1 MESDQLICARGLTGD
16 KPYLLSGADD
26 KSIKIW
32 DYQTKACIQ
41 TLEGHSNNVC
51 SVLFHPRLPVLVSAS
66 EDGTVRIWHA
76 TTYRAET
83 TLNYGLERAW
93 SIAAAQESN
102 GLAIGYDEGTVLIK
116 LGHDAPVASLDTHT
130 GKLVSACNND
140 IQSVSLKGVAAD
152 HTDGEKLNLVMKDM
166 GSCEI
171 FPQIIQHNC
180 NGRFLVICGDGE
192 YIIYTS
198 QALRNKAF
206 GQALDFAWS
215 VVGTGD
221 FAIRESLSRIKI
233 FKNFQ
238 EGPTIKPPM
247 SVSEAIFGGACLA
260 VRSADCICFFDWSEG
275 NFICKIDVA
284 PTAIYWNET
293 QEIVLLVCEDQGFV
307 LKYMKDLV
315 EKAVSLGSVA
325 PDVGVPGAFEP
336 EHEISGTI
344 EKGQWIGDC
353 FIFSNGH
360 GRLSYF
366 VGGNTMTLCHLDQ
379 QSTGPLFMLG
389 YLPREDRAYF
399 MDRSR
404 NVVSYRA
411 LLSVLQYQTA
421 VVRCDFD
428 AANAILPAIPESEHS
443 SVARFLEAQGYK
455 DVALQVSKDKD
466 HKFDLALELGKLNE
480 ATTLLDEM
488 PCHLKDTTDSM
499 TKWKRLGDLALS
511 SCDLKLAERCARN
524 AKDLAGLLML
534 YTASGNRN
542 GVSALAHDAINQG
555 KFNVAFVSFFILG
568 HVENCYDLLVTTNR
582 VPEAALFARTFLP
595 SHISRAVA
603 LWREDLKQV
612 SERAASALADPS
624 AYPNLFPDLEWALK
638 VEDVFKKNR
647 GILVSASTYQT
658 AKDDLD
664 LDLISLMKSQQ
675 ASTRS
680 DDEKLTPTE
689 SIQDDASKLVLKH
702 QVASDHEADA
712 ILNDDFVDDDDW

>member
-1 MESDQLICARGLTGD
+1 
-16 KPYLLSGADD
+16 
-26 KSIKIW
+26 
-32 DYQTKACIQ
+32 
-41 TLEGHSNNVC
+41 
-51 SVLFHPRLPVLVSAS
+51 
-66 EDGTVRIWHA
+66 
-76 TTYRAET
+76 
-83 TLNYGLERAW
+83 
-93 SIAAAQESN
+93 
-102 GLAIGYDEGTVLIK
+102 
-116 LGHDAPVASLDTHT
+116 
-130 GKLVSACNND
+130 
-140 IQSVSLKGVAAD
+140 
-152 HTDGEKLNLVMKDM
+152 MKDM

-215 VVGTGD
+215 AVGTGD

-233 FKNFQ
+233 FKNFK
-238 EGPTIKPPM
+238 EELTVKPPM
-247 SVSEAIFGGACLA
+247 SAPEGIFGGACLA
-260 VRSADCICFFDWSEG
+260 VRGADCVCFFDWNMG
-275 NFICKIDVA
+275 TFICKIDVA

-293 QEIVLLVCEDQGFV
+293 QEMVLLVCEDQGFV
-307 LKYMKDLV
+307 LKYIKDLV
-315 EKAVSLGSVA
+315 DKAVSEGSVA
-325 PDVGVPGAFEP
+325 PEVGVPGAFEP

-379 QSTGPLFMLG
+379 QGTGPLFMLG
-389 YLPREDRAYF
+389 YLPREDRVYF

-404 NVVSYRA
+404 NVVSYRV

-443 SVARFLEAQGYK
+443 SIARFLEAQGHK

-466 HKFDLALELGKLNE
+466 HRFDLALELGKLNE
-480 ATTLLDEM
+480 ATILLDET
-488 PCHLKDTTDSM
+488 PCHSQDTTDSM

-511 SCDLKLAERCARN
+511 SCDIPLAERCAQN

-534 YTASGNRN
+534 YTASGNRA
-542 GVSALAHDAINQG
+542 GVSTLAHDALNQG
-555 KFNVAFVSFFILG
+555 KFNVAFVSYFILG
-568 HVENCYDLLVTTNR
+568 QVEECYELLVKTNR

-595 SHISRAVA
+595 SHISSAVA
-603 LWREDLKQV
+603 LWRKDLKQV
-612 SERAASALADPS
+612 SERAAAALADPS
-624 AYPNLFPDLEWALK
+624 EYPNLFPDLDCALK
-638 VEDVFKKNR
+638 VEEIFKQNR
-647 GILVSASTYQT
+647 GKLVSASAYQS

-664 LDLISLMKSQQ
+664 LDLISLMKSQHATAASDAGFASSANHTKSTRPTKEC
-675 ASTRS
+675 ASTDS
-680 DDEKLTPTE
+680 INSEPVLTSVSSKDDIKDGIEADEYK
-689 SIQDDASKLVLKH
+689 SVLKGK
-702 QVASDHEADA
+702 QKGPGNEADA
-712 ILNDDFVDDDDW
+712 ILNDDFGDDDDW